1 MIRVLVVDDHEIV
14 RRGLIELLNGY
25 DGLEVV
31 AQVGSLEEGLAFSD
45 FSSIDVA
52 LLDVRLADGSGIEL
66 CRHFHQEAPG
76 LHCIMLTSY
85 ADDDALLASVLAG
98 ARGFVLKDIN
108 SDALVSAIRSVAAGN
123 ELMSSDQIESARRR
137 LQRETAEDARLASLS
152 PRERQILDLL
162 SEGFSNREM
171 SETLFL
177 SEKTVKNYVSFLLSK
192 LGFQRRTEAALFAK
206 KMHDRDP
213 GRSF

>member
-1 MIRVLVVDDHEIV
+1 M
-14 RRGLIELLNGY
+14 
-25 DGLEVV
+25 
-31 AQVGSLEEGLAFSD
+31 
-45 FSSIDVA
+45 
-52 LLDVRLADGSGIEL
+52 
-66 CRHFHQEAPG
+66 
-76 LHCIMLTSY
+76 T
-85 ADDDALLASVLAG
+85 
-98 ARGFVLKDIN
+98 
-108 SDALVSAIRSVAAGN
+108 
-123 ELMSSDQIESARRR
+123 SDQVESARRR

-192 LGFQRRTEAALFAK
+192 LGFQRRTEAALFAQ

-213 GRSF
+213 GKTF

>member
-31 AQVGSLEEGLAFSD
+31 TQVGSLEEGLAFSD

-123 ELMSSDQIESARRR
+123 ELMSSEFAVKV
-137 LQRETAEDARLASLS
+137 DAVI
-152 PRERQILDLL
+152 PPDVIKE
-162 SEGFSNREM
+162 FS
-171 SETLFL
+171 
-177 SEKTVKNYVSFLLSK
+177 K
-192 LGFQRRTEAALFAK
+192 
-206 KMHDRDP
+206 
-213 GRSF
+213 